1 MKMEKAAVV
10 VEVVEVIYGCTF
22 IQKYS
27 AILVSAVVSNIILY
41 RSLESGS
48 NHLIIIGGLN
58 ENSKNKNR

>member
-1 MKMEKAAVV
+1 MAVLS
-10 VEVVEVIYGCTF
+10 YKSTPLF
-22 IQKYS
+22 WYLLL
-27 AILVSAVVSNIILY
+27 LVILY